1 VGNDQAH
8 AADQMSVRAALPIR
22 DSAFGT
28 THWRVERWDA
38 EQTRYAYNRL
48 KDLGIVVPIENRG
61 YRANAAITP
70 GLFRRVGV
78 APYEVSEVVGN
89 LITNAGW
96 TRLMNLLTNQAAT
109 QALDATHARIGVGN
123 SNTAEAYADTDLGAV
138 AGSANRWF
146 QLVSGAGTLGTR
158 TLAFSATFGT
168 ADGNF
173 AWNEFG
179 LDFGTAS
186 GNTVTAPLF
195 NHKAGIAQGTKAS
208 GQTWTATATITWT

>member
-1 VGNDQAH
+1 MVA
-8 AADQMSVRAALPIR
+8 
-22 DSAFGT
+22 DSARAHDALIADVASPMADRSFGT
-28 THWRVERWDA
+28 TIWTVQRWNE
-38 EQTRYAYNRL
+38 EQTREAKVRLREQGIIAYRSL
-48 KDLGIVVPIENRG
+48 
-61 YRANAAITP
+61 TP
-70 GLFRRVGV
+70 AVFRRVDIE
-78 APYEVSEVVGN
+78 PYSVSEVVGN

-96 TRLMNLLTNQAAT
+96 TRLMNLLTNQSAT
-109 QALDATHARIGVGN
+109 QALDATHCRIGVGN
-123 SNTAEAYADTDLGAV
+123 SNTAEAYTDTDLGAA

-168 ADGNF
+168 GDGNF

-179 LDFGTAS
+179 LDFGTAN

-208 GQTWTATATITWT
+208 GQTWTATATLTFT

>member
-1 VGNDQAH
+1 MSNDFARAGDSMGVGARTQL
-8 AADQMSVRAALPIR
+8 VERT
-22 DSAFGT
+22 FGT
-28 THWRVERWDA
+28 TRWQVDRWD
-38 EQTRYAYNRL
+38 EDQTRWVKRESGLVAPTDADFMRL
-48 KDLGIVVPIENRG
+48 KVR
-61 YRANAAITP
+61 
-70 GLFRRVGV
+70 
-78 APYEVSEVVGN
+78 PYLTTEVEGN

-96 TRLMNLLTNQAAT
+96 TRLMNLLTNQGAT
-109 QALDATHARIGVGN
+109 QALDATHARIGAGN
-123 SNTAEAYADTDLGAV
+123 SNTAEAYTDTDLGAS

-208 GQTWTATATITWT
+208 GQTWTATATITFS

>member
-1 VGNDQAH
+1 MGLIT
-8 AADQMSVRAALPIR
+8 SGL
-22 DSAFGT
+22 GT
-28 THWRVERWDA
+28 THWRVDRWDA
-38 EQTRYAYNRL
+38 DATAWAARRL
-48 KDLGIVVPIENRG
+48 GLAQPTARDF
-61 YRANAAITP
+61 AALHI
-70 GLFRRVGV
+70 
-78 APYEVSEVVGN
+78 APYLSTELAGN

-96 TRLMNLLTNQAAT
+96 TRLMNLLTNQGAT
-109 QALDATHARIGVGN
+109 QALDATHARIGAGN
-123 SNTAEAYADTDLGAV
+123 SSTAEAYTDTDLGAA

-179 LDFGTAS
+179 MDFGTAS

-208 GQTWTATATITWT
+208 GQTWTATATTTFS

>member
-1 VGNDQAH
+1 MVA
-8 AADQMSVRAALPIR
+8 
-22 DSAFGT
+22 DSARARDALIADVAAPMADRSFGT
-28 THWRVERWDA
+28 TIWTVDRWDA
-38 EQTRYAYNRL
+38 EQTAWALRHLTGRRDGPGQPIAADFHR
-48 KDLGIVVPIENRG
+48 LGIRPYLSTVIE
-61 YRANAAITP
+61 
-70 GLFRRVGV
+70 
-78 APYEVSEVVGN
+78 GN

-96 TRLMNLLTNQAAT
+96 TRLMNLLTNQSAT
-109 QALDATHARIGVGN
+109 QALDATHCRIGVGN
-123 SNTAEAYADTDLGAV
+123 SNTAEAYTDTDLGAA

-168 ADGNF
+168 GDGNF

-179 LDFGTAS
+179 LDFGTAN

-208 GQTWTATATITWT
+208 GQTWTATATLTFT